1 MPEAAGAV
9 AAGAVAD
16 RLLGP
21 RERRQLAIVLVVDL
35 CHGMLT
41 HVLICVT
48 GCAFSV
54 VCLENSAITMSAEEA
69 SST

>member
-21 RERRQLAIVLVVDL
+21 RERRQLAIILVVDL

-41 HVLICVT
+41 HVLYMCNRMRLFCCV
-48 GCAFSV
+48 S
-54 VCLENSAITMSAEEA
+54 
-69 SST
+69 